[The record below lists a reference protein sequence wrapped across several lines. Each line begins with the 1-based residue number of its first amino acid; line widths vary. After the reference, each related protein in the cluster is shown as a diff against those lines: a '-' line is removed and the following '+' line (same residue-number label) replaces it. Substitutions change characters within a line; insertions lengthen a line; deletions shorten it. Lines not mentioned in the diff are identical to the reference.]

1 MSNRG
6 AAGSPFAA
14 LWVIGACALGALL
27 VWWSMPAEAVER
39 FMGETGPVER
49 LTAASYAACA
59 IAIWLARVPGDDR
72 RTTAAAAAMLL
83 AFAARELDWHRTF
96 TGTSVLRVSWYGG
109 PASVGAKLLAAC
121 VLAAVLL
128 ALAWLLMRHGRAM
141 WRGWRQR
148 RPIAVTMLLFVAT
161 LLLAKSLDRS
171 VAILVEDFGVPVT
184 PSWKALRTAFE
195 EWLELALSLLV
206 ALALWQRRQEPRGG
220 EPSDDG

>member
-27 VWWSMPAEAVER
+27 VWWSMPPEVVER

-59 IAIWLARVPGDDR
+59 IAIWWARVRGDDR
-72 RTTAAAAAMLL
+72 RTTAAAAAVLL

-109 PASVGAKLLAAC
+109 PASLGAKVLAAG

-128 ALAWLLMRHGRAM
+128 ALAWLLLRHGRAM

-148 RPIAVTMLLFVAT
+148 RPIAVTMLLFAAT

-171 VAILVEDFGVPVT
+171 VAILVEDFGVPVSL
-184 PSWKALRTAFE
+184 SWKALRTAFE

-206 ALALWQRRQEPRGG
+206 ALALWQRREEHRRHP
-220 EPSDDG
+220 PSHDG